1 MDYGHEMTEKELK
14 RLEKKIYKRYE
25 KAYRETKQKA
35 DKYLAKFNTADAEKR
50 KLVKAKLLSEADY
63 IKWRESAILTGKH
76 WEDMADTLAKDM
88 VNADK
93 MAVAMISDKIPD
105 FYAMNANYGTY
116 EIESGLGIN
125 TSWTMYDHSTV
136 LNLMRKE
143 PEIMPKLDIPKDKRW
158 NRQKIH
164 SAITQGVLQGD
175 SIPDISKRLRAV
187 TNMDCAAALRN
198 ARTYTTAAENK
209 GRVDSYER
217 AKALGIELEK
227 EWMATPDGR
236 TRDSHVDLDGERC
249 PVDGTFSNGCRYPGD
264 PVGDPAEVYNCRC
277 TLVAAVKKRDY
288 SNDARFTRLPEGM
301 TYDDWKEHKLNPNYG
316 KSTSSFKIV
325 NGKDISR
332 TWTRRNDK
340 FAFEIDDVINAQGF
354 DGKPRIVSAKE
365 FDKAV
370 KDANDG
376 NGLIAQRIYSAPDQE
391 TLDAYRKQL
400 YEGEWYVDCSVNGA
414 DRGQGMYT
422 VANYSSDTHGI
433 AEEIKYYQNYNSR
446 THGYDFSNVETL
458 TLDSSARIA
467 DYRTEFE
474 NFQNQ
479 ERIFRQGKMSEY
491 IHEKISE
498 MPVSE
503 KSKSELENLAKY
515 NFGVGGTRASEW
527 DVINQSKELNNRE
540 FARTWGKFQ
549 SDISKKDYEDYFM
562 DGFKKVDDF
571 GSHCALKGYDAIR
584 APGERD
590 VDSYTIVLNRTK
602 LIIKEP

>member
-14 RLEKKIYKRYE
+14 RLEKKIHKEYE
-25 KAYRETKQKA
+25 KAYKETKQKA

-93 MAVAMISDKIPD
+93 MAMAMVSDKIPD

-125 TSWTMYDHSTV
+125 TSWTLYDHSTV
-136 LNLMRKE
+136 LNLMRE
-143 PEIMPKLDIPKDKRW
+143 NPEVVRLPSPDIPKDKRW

-175 SIPDISKRLRAV
+175 SIPDISKRLRSV
-187 TNMDCAAALRN
+187 TNMDYAAAIRN

-227 EWMATPDGR
+227 EWMSTPDGR

-249 PVDGTFSNGCRYPGD
+249 PVDGTFTNGCRYPGD
-264 PVGDPAEVYNCRC
+264 PIGDPAEVYNCRC
-277 TLVAAVKKRDY
+277 TLVAAVKNRSY
-288 SNDARFTRLPEGM
+288 NNDNRFTRLPEGM

-316 KSTSSFKIV
+316 KSTSSFKVV

-332 TWTRRNDK
+332 TWTRRRDK

-354 DGKPRIVSAKE
+354 DGKPRVVSAKE

-370 KDANDG
+370 KEANDG
-376 NGLIAQRIYSAPDQE
+376 NGFIAQRTYSAPDQE

-400 YEGEWYVDCSVNGA
+400 YEGKWYVDCSTGHA
-414 DRGQGMYT
+414 SFGQGM
-422 VANYSSDTHGI
+422 
-433 AEEIKYYQNYNSR
+433 
-446 THGYDFSNVETL
+446 
-458 TLDSSARIA
+458 
-467 DYRTEFE
+467 
-474 NFQNQ
+474 
-479 ERIFRQGKMSEY
+479 
-491 IHEKISE
+491 
-498 MPVSE
+498 
-503 KSKSELENLAKY
+503 
-515 NFGVGGTRASEW
+515 
-527 DVINQSKELNNRE
+527 
-540 FARTWGKFQ
+540 
-549 SDISKKDYEDYFM
+549 
-562 DGFKKVDDF
+562 
-571 GSHCALKGYDAIR
+571 
-584 APGERD
+584 
-590 VDSYTIVLNRTK
+590 
-602 LIIKEP
+602 